1 MKTITQPPK
10 TTLMTDK
17 KAYNNPTPPPPPP
30 PTLCH
35 PLARLGNYQ
44 NTLLLLILSL
54 AFSLPANAQD
64 ANPTDLCSR
73 TAVVKNVIVDKVSGK
88 TNCADI
94 TTAELTGINT
104 LFFDGSSPFSSLR
117 GSSLKNGDFAGLTGL
132 TDLHLY
138 FNEITTLPADIF
150 SGLSALTI
158 LELNNNQL
166 STLPTGIFSGL
177 TALTELDLS
186 NNPLP
191 ASLPASLFADV
202 PRNAITL
209 PTGTTINDIPTT
221 VGTID
226 NITNLVANG
235 NTQTVD
241 VADKFSDTDDL
252 TFSVASSNP
261 NIATV
266 GVSDSEVTITPLAL
280 GTTTITVTA
289 TDIAGQTAEQP
300 FMVSVIPAETDLC
313 SRTEVV
319 KNVIISK
326 VSGKINCADI
336 TTAELAGVTELSF
349 VGGNS
354 LIGSN
359 LKSGDF
365 AGLTGLITLNLHSN
379 ELTTLPADIFS
390 GLSAL
395 TILRLNNNQL
405 STLPTVVF
413 AGLTSLTTL
422 DLSENPL
429 PASLPASLFAD
440 VPSTITLPDGV
451 TLNAIPTTVG
461 TIDNITNLVANGNT
475 QTVDVAD
482 KFSDTDDLT
491 FSAMSNDISI
501 ATVGLANDSEVTVT
515 PVATGTTTITVT
527 ATDIAGQTAEQTFS
541 VSVTNP
547 APTIVST
554 IADITDLVENGSPR
568 NIGVASNFS
577 DPNDTLTFTATSD
590 NTAIATVTVMDS
602 IVTVTPV
609 AVGTTTITVTATDVA
624 SQTAE
629 QTFSVSVT
637 NPAPTATGTI
647 ADITDLVEN
656 ESPRDVNVATNF
668 SDPNDTLT
676 FSATSDD
683 TAIAT
688 VTVMDS
694 VVTVTPVA
702 AGTATITVT
711 ATDVADQTAE
721 QTFSVSVQAEEV
733 TTGTAGVKNIGVS
746 VSPNP
751 IKDGDSVTIT
761 VASEGVYRLFGSSG
775 EFLTKGTLTKGD
787 NAVEFPFLAKGI
799 YLLKIQTTH
808 GLMTR
813 KVVKK

>member
-1 MKTITQPPK
+1 MNGKTRCQDIT
-10 TTLMTDK
+10 
-17 KAYNNPTPPPPPP
+17 
-30 PTLCH
+30 
-35 PLARLGNYQ
+35 
-44 NTLLLLILSL
+44 
-54 AFSLPANAQD
+54 
-64 ANPTDLCSR
+64 PTDL
-73 TAVVKNVIVDKVSGK
+73 AG
-88 TNCADI
+88 I
-94 TTAELTGINT
+94 TG
-104 LFFDGSSPFSSLR
+104 LFFDYSTPSGGR
-117 GSSLKNGDFAGLTGL
+117 VRNDLKSGDFAGLTGL
-132 TDLHLY
+132 TDLRLNTHQL
-138 FNEITTLPADIF
+138 TTLPADIF
-150 SGLSALTI
+150 SGLSVLT
-158 LELNNNQL
+158 ELRLDNNQL
-166 STLPTGIFSGL
+166 SSLPTGIFSGL
-177 TALTELDLS
+177 TSLATLNLS

-191 ASLPASLFADV
+191 TSLPASLFADL

-209 PTGTTINDIPTT
+209 PTGTTIDEIPTT

-226 NITNLVANG
+226 NITNLVENG
-235 NTQTVD
+235 NTQTID
-241 VADKFSDTDDL
+241 VADKFSDTDAL
-252 TFSVASSNP
+252 TFSATSSNP
-261 NIATV
+261 NIASV
-266 GVSDSEVTITPLAL
+266 GVANDSEVTVTPKTR

-289 TDIAGQTAEQP
+289 TDIADQTAEQT

-319 KNVIISK
+319 KNLIISK
-326 VSGKINCADI
+326 VSGKTNCADI

-365 AGLTGLITLNLHSN
+365 AGLTGLTSLSLSN
-379 ELTTLPADIFS
+379 NEVTTLPVDIFS

-395 TILRLNNNQL
+395 ETLRLDNNQL
-405 STLPTVVF
+405 STLPTGVF

-440 VPSTITLPDGV
+440 VSRNAITLPDGV
-451 TLNAIPTTVG
+451 TINVAVPTAVG
-461 TIDNITNLVANGNT
+461 TIADITNLVANGSP

-491 FSAMSNDISI
+491 FSAMSNDTDI
-501 ATVGLANDSEVTVT
+501 ATVGVANDSEVTVT
-515 PVATGTTTITVT
+515 PLAVGTATITVTATDRASQTAEQTFSVSVTNPAPTTVGTMDNMTDLVENGNTQAVNVASNFSDLDTLTFTAMSDNTAIATVTVMDSVVTVTPVAVGTTTITVT

-547 APTIVST
+547 APTAT
-554 IADITDLVENGSPR
+554 GTMDNITDLVENGSP
-568 NIGVASNFS
+568 
-577 DPNDTLTFTATSD
+577 
-590 NTAIATVTVMDS
+590 
-602 IVTVTPV
+602 
-609 AVGTTTITVTATDVA
+609 
-624 SQTAE
+624 QT
-629 QTFSVSVT
+629 
-637 NPAPTATGTI
+637 
-647 ADITDLVEN
+647 
-656 ESPRDVNVATNF
+656 VNVATNF
-668 SDPNDTLT
+668 SDPNDRLT
-676 FSATSDD
+676 FSVVSSN

-711 ATDVADQTAE
+711 ATDRAGQTAE
-721 QTFSVSVQAEEV
+721 QAFTVSVQAEEV

-751 IKDGDSVTIT
+751 LKDGDSVTIT

-787 NAVEFPFLAKGI
+787 NAVVFPFLAKGI
-799 YLLKIQTTH
+799 YLLKIQTKH
-808 GLMTR
+808 GRVTR